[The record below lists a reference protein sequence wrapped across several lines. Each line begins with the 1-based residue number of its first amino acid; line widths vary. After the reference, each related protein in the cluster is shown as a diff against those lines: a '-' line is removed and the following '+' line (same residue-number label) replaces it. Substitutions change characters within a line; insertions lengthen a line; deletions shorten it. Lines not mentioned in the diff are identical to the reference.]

1 MVDLSPALEAFTA
14 RAAARFCPQL
24 GTQRG
29 HGNALTRL
37 DVPDV
42 PAVPSVKVVGF
53 VPSTDDVLER
63 AAFLE
68 FCEGLDRSSADRQ
81 ALREFGFHS
90 WDALAPVGSPETRR
104 ETSLELANAHT

>member
-14 RAAARFCPQL
+14 RAATRLCPQG

-29 HGNALTRL
+29 HTNALTRL
-37 DVPDV
+37 DVPSV
-42 PAVPSVKVVGF
+42 PTVPLDKSIGF

-68 FCEGLDRSSADRQ
+68 FCEGLDRASADRQ

-90 WDALAPVGSPETRR
+90 WDALAPVGSPAT
-104 ETSLELANAHT
+104 TSASSLDSVNA